1 MNWVKRIV
9 FVLMLG
15 FTIQV
20 VTPNIAT
27 AQCAM
32 CSLTAQ
38 NATEN
43 GNQQGKG
50 LNSAILYLLAMP
62 YLAAA
67 GIGLLWYKKYRAKK
81 NVRINDDPIS
91 LN

>member
-1 MNWVKRIV
+1 MKWVKRIF
-9 FVLMLG
+9 FVLVLG
-15 FTIQV
+15 FTLQV
-20 VTPNIAT
+20 STPHMAD

-67 GIGLLWYKKYRAKK
+67 GIGFLWYKKYRAKK
-81 NVRINDDPIS
+81 NVRMNEDPIS

>member
-1 MNWVKRIV
+1 MKWLTRLVP
-9 FVLMLG
+9 VLALVWTLAVA
-15 FTIQV
+15 FPQ
-20 VTPNIAT
+20 PAE

-50 LNSAILYLLAMP
+50 LNKGIMFLLVIP
-62 YLAAA
+62 YLATA
-67 GIGLLWYKKYRAKK
+67 GIGLLWYTKFRAKK
-81 NVRINDDPIS
+81 SVKVDDKPVP

>member
-1 MNWVKRIV
+1 MKTVKTFALAII
-9 FVLMLG
+9 LSIG
-15 FTIQV
+15 IQLSSPSTV
-20 VTPNIAT
+20 T

-43 GNQQGKG
+43 GNQQGNG

-62 YLAAA
+62 YLAAV
-67 GIGLLWYKKYRAKK
+67 GIGYLWYKKYKPKK
-81 NVRINDDPIS
+81 KARISDEPIS